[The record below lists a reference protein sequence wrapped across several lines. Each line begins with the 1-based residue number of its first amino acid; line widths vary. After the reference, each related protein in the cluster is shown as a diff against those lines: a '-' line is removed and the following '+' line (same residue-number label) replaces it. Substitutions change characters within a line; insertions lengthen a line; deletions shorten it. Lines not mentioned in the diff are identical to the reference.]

1 MTLGVT
7 VNAAGNMVPPW
18 VVFTGK
24 RNLATTKVNLP
35 ENGRSG
41 VWQFSYTVNGWVD
54 RKSMV
59 AFIQDIGDFLA
70 REDIPRPVLLFMD
83 GAKCHLS
90 LEIAQ
95 LCTKLN
101 VQPILLRPNT
111 THLTQPL
118 DLTYFQSFKA
128 ELQKEKEAWHRQ
140 NVGISLSKYAIIPLA
155 YRVTERILD
164 EKPTV
169 IPNGFR
175 SGGICPWDPS
185 APTGARMD
193 PSHIYEVVDSSHRQ
207 STVESQVGSSS
218 MPSCLGGSSAE
229 FSSEAGSSTGLS
241 QAISS
246 PLVGNVSNQIDTSPM
261 ISQEDSSGLFLPESN
276 QHFLSWFELL
286 LSEQE
291 LSSFNFLYKSGN
303 FTEPNLP
310 YQSWLVMKRG
320 LEPVV
325 EREAVEQV
333 LVSHTPKKVPKG
345 LKRGGPKQ
353 PDGPSRY
360 IKYHL
365 K

>member
-1 MTLGVT
+1 M
-7 VNAAGNMVPPW
+7 
-18 VVFTGK
+18 
-24 RNLATTKVNLP
+24 NLP
-35 ENGRSG
+35 ENGRNG

-59 AFIQDIGDFLA
+59 PFIQDIGDFLA

-101 VQPILLRPNT
+101 VQPILLRPNM

-128 ELQKEKEAWHRQ
+128 ELQKEEAWHCQ

-155 YRVTERILD
+155 YRVTERIL
-164 EKPTV
+164 EKPSV
-169 IPNGFR
+169 IPNGFQ

-193 PSHIYEVVDSSHRQ
+193 PSQIYEVVDSSHRQ

-218 MPSCLGGSSAE
+218 MPSCLGGSSPG
-229 FSSEAGSSTGLS
+229 FSSDAGSSTGLS

-246 PLVGNVSNQIDTSPM
+246 PLVSNVSNQIDTSPV
-261 ISQEDSSGLFLPESN
+261 ISSEDSSRIKPAFP
-276 QHFLSWFELL
+276 
-286 LSEQE
+286 
-291 LSSFNFLYKSGN
+291 
-303 FTEPNLP
+303 FT
-310 YQSWLVMKRG
+310 V
-320 LEPVV
+320 
-325 EREAVEQV
+325 
-333 LVSHTPKKVPKG
+333 
-345 LKRGGPKQ
+345 
-353 PDGPSRY
+353 
-360 IKYHL
+360 
-365 K
+365 